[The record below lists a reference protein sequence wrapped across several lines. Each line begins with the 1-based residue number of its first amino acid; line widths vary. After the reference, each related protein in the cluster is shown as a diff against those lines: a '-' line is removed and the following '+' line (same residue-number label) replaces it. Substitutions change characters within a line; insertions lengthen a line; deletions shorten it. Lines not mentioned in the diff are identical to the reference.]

1 MKKKTLNLII
11 ISGIFSILL
20 LFIVQF
26 FWAKNLINLESKQ
39 FNHKVKIGLINA
51 GYKLKL
57 ISHSTI
63 EKVHLV
69 KKLND
74 NSYVVEVQD
83 IVNPTTID
91 SLLQLEFAAQELY
104 SPYKIA
110 IYDCFTDSV
119 IYAHSG
125 SENEKYVSAE
135 DYGVN
140 WDINSYNFG
149 VIFPEVNPLKKHLS
163 IGIASG
169 IVITG
174 IVGFFIYVVIMFMRQ
189 KKLDEMKTDFINN
202 MTHELKTPIS
212 TISLSSNVINSDDII
227 TQPERLKRY
236 ATIIKQENERLKNQV
251 ERVLQLA
258 FFEQK
263 NFRLNYQPVDI
274 IELINRAAQPFELLL
289 QEKGGELTVTGSSL
303 TVSIDEHHFS
313 NTISNLLDN
322 AIKYSGDN
330 PPNINID
337 VTKAKEN
344 VSIKVIDQGIGLD
357 KEEAKNI
364 FKKFYRAP
372 TGNVHDVKG
381 FGIGLSYVHQIIKMH
396 DGTITVK
403 SEKNKGTTF
412 ELLIPTKNRN
422 HD

>member
-1 MKKKTLNLII
+1 MKRKTLNVII
-11 ISGIFSILL
+11 ISGILSILL

-39 FNHKVKIGLINA
+39 FNHKVKIGLLNA

-63 EKVHLV
+63 DKVHLV
-69 KKLND
+69 KKISD

-83 IVNPTTID
+83 IVNPITID
-91 SLLQLEFAAQELY
+91 SLLQIEFKAQELY

-119 IYAHSG
+119 IFTKSG
-125 SENEKYVSAE
+125 SKNDKYVLAQDFGIDWNIS
-135 DYGVN
+135 
-140 WDINSYNFG
+140 SYNFG
-149 VIFPEVNPLKKHLS
+149 VIFPEINPLEQYLS

-169 IVITG
+169 IVIIG
-174 IVGFFIYVVIMFMRQ
+174 VVGFFIYIIIMFTRQ

-212 TISLSSNVINSDDII
+212 TISLSSNVINNKDII
-227 TQPERLKRY
+227 NQPERLKRY
-236 ATIIKQENERLKNQV
+236 AEIISQENERLKNQV

-263 NFRLNYQPVDI
+263 NFRLNYQAIDI
-274 IELINRAAQPFELLL
+274 IDLLNRSAQPFELLL
-289 QEKGGELTVTGSSL
+289 QEKGGSYKISGKPQTIYVDL
-303 TVSIDEHHFS
+303 HHFR
-313 NTISNLLDN
+313 NTISNLVDN
-322 AIKYSGDN
+322 AIKYCGEKS
-330 PPNINID
+330 PKINID
-337 VTKAKEN
+337 VTKKKDN
-344 VSIKVIDQGIGLD
+344 VFIKVTDNGIGLD

-364 FKKFYRAP
+364 FNKFYRAP
-372 TGNVHDVKG
+372 TGNIHNVKG
-381 FGIGLSYVHQIIKMH
+381 FGIGLSYVLQIIKMH
-396 DGTITVK
+396 GGKIKVK

-412 ELLIPTKNRN
+412 EILIPTKKQKS
-422 HD
+422 